1 MRDLPES
8 TTREKA
14 VETLKAAVEVHFYF
28 RTLGESK
35 HDWAISCLM
44 QAAKV
49 GTAATAE
56 MVAQA
61 GRASNVHVSQLTRP
75 DPGAHA
81 VALWLEAVYEAVCKE

>member
-14 VETLKAAVEVHFYF
+14 VETLKAAVEVHLF

-35 HDWAISCLM
+35 CDWAFSCLM

-61 GRASNVHVSQLTRP
+61 GRASNVHISQLTRP

-81 VALWLEAVYEAVCKE
+81 VALWLEAVYEAVYKE

>member
-1 MRDLPES
+1 
-8 TTREKA
+8 
-14 VETLKAAVEVHFYF
+14 
-28 RTLGESK
+28 
-35 HDWAISCLM
+35 M